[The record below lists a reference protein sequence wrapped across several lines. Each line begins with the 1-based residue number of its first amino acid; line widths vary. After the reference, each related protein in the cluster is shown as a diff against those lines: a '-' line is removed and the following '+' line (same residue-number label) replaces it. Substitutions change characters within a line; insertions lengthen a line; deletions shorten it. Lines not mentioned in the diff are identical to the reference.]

1 MRGCKPQSRVCFRSG
16 AVVIVNFI
24 TFCSFF
30 FDFFL
35 KKSHENHVFLSLSLA
50 LFDSLLFFALSS
62 LHKLNRRKSKSFSK
76 SERSARH
83 RARAC
88 FFSLFASLL
97 LFSSFFLFRLLWFFT
112 IFFGFMSPIG
122 FFREKITNNN
132 VWMIQLFFL
141 FCSQVD

>member
-88 FFSLFASLL
+88 FFRFLL
-97 LFSSFFLFRLLWFFT
+97 HYYYFRLFSFFVFYDFLPF
-112 IFFGFMSPIG
+112 FFGFMSPIG

>member
-1 MRGCKPQSRVCFRSG
+1 MTAASNTS
-16 AVVIVNFI
+16 IVNMIWIQCAGVSHRAECAFARVPSSLLI
-24 TFCSFF
+24 SLLFVHFF
-30 FDFFL
+30 SIFFL

-88 FFSLFASLL
+88 FFFAFCFIIIIFVFFFP
-97 LFSSFFLFRLLWFFT
+97 FSSFMIFYH
-112 IFFGFMSPIG
+112 FFGFMSPIG
-122 FFREKITNNN
+122 FF
-132 VWMIQLFFL
+132 
-141 FCSQVD
+141 